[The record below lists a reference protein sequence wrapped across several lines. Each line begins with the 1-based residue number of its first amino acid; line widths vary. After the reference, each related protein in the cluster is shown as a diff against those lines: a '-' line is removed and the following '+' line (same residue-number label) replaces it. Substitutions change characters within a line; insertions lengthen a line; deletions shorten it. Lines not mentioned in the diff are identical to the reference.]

1 MNIQKKPCVKA
12 LMIAATLAVSGCGPQ
27 VRPDQVRPE
36 VGVKESTV
44 KAATQPPISL
54 DQGWTADVQ
63 QRFWFTDQG
72 TQILLYP
79 WFLALEQADS
89 DALFRT
95 DNNMERLGYLPER
108 PSSYN
113 PDGLPIGFV
122 ATRDPTT
129 KQQWFGLTCAACHT
143 GQIKYQGHI
152 ARVDG
157 GPTLADFNG
166 FLDEV
171 LAALQATVKD
181 DVKFQRFAQRVLD
194 GKTGDT
200 EVNRLRTGVN
210 SQIAFLSDR
219 IRLNHPP
226 YPAGHGRVDAFGN
239 IFNEVFV
246 RDLNIPENKV
256 PPSAPVSY
264 PFLWDTPQHDVVQ
277 WNGAAP
283 NAGIGPLLRNIGEVL
298 GVFGNVTVDHRP
310 SLVRGL
316 KSTINVRNL
325 SKLEGWLHDLWSP
338 QWPEQILPQIDSAQ
352 AARGKAHYDRY
363 CVSCHAPIK
372 RNDPRRRVNAVMTRV
387 AVLGTDPTMAQ
398 NAAQR
403 ITKTGILE
411 GTREMI
417 IVGNHLGP
425 VEPGTKVGP
434 VVAAGVALGHPLQAL
449 QAIKA
454 GMRRYHRARKAQPFD
469 PLSYKAR
476 SLNGI
481 WATAPYLHNGSVPNL
496 WQLLQ
501 PVSGRDNVFYVGS
514 YEFDPKHVGFLSTA
528 ETNGFRF
535 DAQLP
540 GNSNA
545 GHEYGTHELTDE
557 QKWELI
563 EYLKTL

>member
-1 MNIQKKPCVKA
+1 MRRRIPLGEDYEHTKKILLKA

-36 VGVKESTV
+36 MGVKESTV
-44 KAATQPPISL
+44 EAATQPPISL

-108 PSSYN
+108 PSPYN

-194 GKTGDT
+194 SKTGDT
-200 EVNRLRTGVN
+200 EVNRLRTSVN
-210 SQIAFLSDR
+210 SQITFLSDR

-316 KSTINVRNL
+316 KSAINVRNL

-352 AARGKAHYDRY
+352 AARGKVHYDRY
-363 CVSCHAPIK
+363 CVSCHALIK

-434 VVAAGVALGHPLQAL
+434 VVAAGVALGQPY
-449 QAIKA
+449 K
-454 GMRRYHRARKAQPFD
+454 RYKRSKRACSGIIGHERHS
-469 PLSYKAR
+469 LSIRYPIR
-476 SLNGI
+476 
-481 WATAPYLHNGSVPNL
+481 
-496 WQLLQ
+496 
-501 PVSGRDNVFYVGS
+501 
-514 YEFDPKHVGFLSTA
+514 HVLST
-528 ETNGFRF
+528 GSGPP
-535 DAQLP
+535 LP
-540 GNSNA
+540 ICITDRYPTYGNYYN
-545 GHEYGTHELTDE
+545 L
-557 QKWELI
+557 
-563 EYLKTL
+563 